1 MIYNLDLYS
10 TPVNYSY
17 HKYYLFPSICG
28 GLISLI
34 IYLLLIAYFV
44 YLLYDMTE
52 RENPYVYITK
62 YYNDIPPSLNIFYN
76 KSDFDEGFKAKEIDD
91 EKKEAY
97 WFFKIEIAKGDEKI
111 NIENNDININIY
123 QKSTDS
129 SKEKKL
135 THKFINDYYYISDDS
150 FVLEGLY
157 GFNNFSWLEIDF
169 QKKET
174 NKPSDEFI
182 NSLKI
187 NFYYENHIINL
198 TNFHKDITP
207 NTEDEVYW
215 ELLPNHTKIS
225 ELKLSLDTIG
235 TIDTYL
241 PTYLNNYKKKYTIFA
256 KEWDDQLK
264 YIENNTLLKIRIF
277 LDRHSLKTERKFD
290 DVFSIFALIGGLIGL
305 IIPLGTILV
314 FCIRDFRMTENMM
327 NDSYYIIDP
336 AEITEIPT
344 FDVFLKNHFNKLLKI
359 SKNPKKH
366 KRNKINQN
374 LIKNE
379 IEKDLMDNEGITKN
393 SFNPLEKFFTLK
405 RLENLFGKSRDQ
417 LLVKADDNNL
427 KNNER
432 IEYNID
438 YTNINQ
444 KQYVIYKLIYD
455 CAKYKSQPDF
465 KFSLFELICFYCFNS
480 CKKKKRKIIED
491 IDLNDKEIRSSK
503 NQIHVKNFDLK
514 TLKEEDVTIKK
525 SDLKSCVY
533 KSALKKLGL
542 DFDLINILKTEEGFE
557 NFEKMI
563 FEKYERVIFNLESKP
578 IIKLSDIEKKENG
591 ENEEEED
598 DIDDKEKKEL
608 KELFILNNVLN
619 DMMNDKN
626 ELKKYQIRLLHS
638 IGRSY
643 KDIQLF
649 QSVKNGKDITKE
661 IEDLRKN
668 KDKDKT
674 NNSNITT
681 IRGTESVLLSSLNN
695 SEYDK
700 TKKENDINN
709 EEISTKRKGSGILNE
724 EYTTNY

>member
-28 GLISLI
+28 GLVSLI
-34 IYLLLIAYFV
+34 IYLLLLAYFV
-44 YLLYDMTE
+44 YLLYDMSK

-62 YYNDIPPSLNIFYN
+62 YYNDFPPSLNILYN
-76 KSDFDEGFKAKEIDD
+76 KSNFDDNFVEKKIDD

-97 WFFKIEIAKGDEKI
+97 WYFKFEILYNDNVTNEDYL
-111 NIENNDININIY
+111 NISIF
-123 QKSTDS
+123 QKSTDKS
-129 SKEKKL
+129 IVKELSWDKNKE
-135 THKFINDYYYISDDS
+135 HNYYYLNES
-150 FVLEGLY
+150 FILEGLY
-157 GFNNFSWLEIDF
+157 GFDNSTWLEIDF
-169 QKKET
+169 QK
-174 NKPSDEFI
+174 NKTINLTDEDI
-182 NSLKI
+182 NNLTI

-198 TNFHKDITP
+198 TNFRKDISP
-207 NTEDEVYW
+207 STEDEVYW
-215 ELLPNHTKIS
+215 ELLPGHTKIS

-241 PTYLNNYKKKYTIFA
+241 PTYLNKYKKKYTIIA
-256 KEWDDQLK
+256 KEWDDQMK
-264 YIENNTLLKIRIF
+264 IIENDTLLKIRIF

-305 IIPLGTILV
+305 IIPLGTVLV

-336 AEITEIPT
+336 AEISEIPT

-374 LIKNE
+374 LVKNE

-417 LLVKADDNNL
+417 LLVKSNDNNL
-427 KNNER
+427 KNNES

-563 FEKYERVIFNLESKP
+563 FEKYERIIFNLESKP
-578 IIKLSDIEKKENG
+578 IIKLKDLEKKEI
-591 ENEEEED
+591 EEEEED
-598 DIDDKEKKEL
+598 DDDDKEKKEL
-608 KELFILNNVLN
+608 KDLYILNNVLN
-619 DMMNDKN
+619 DMMNDEN

-649 QSVKNGKDITKE
+649 QTVKNGKDITKE

-668 KDKDKT
+668 KDKDKI

-695 SEYDK
+695 SEFDK
-700 TKKENDINN
+700 NKKENDINN
-709 EEISTKRKGSGILNE
+709 EEISTKRKESEINQE
-724 EYTTNY
+724 FTTNY